1 MFKTTGVV
9 NKDFLNGVKRY
20 FFPFYTKLLLALIPL
35 CLLWTLVLD
44 PVRYLFVV
52 PVGVCILYLIAIAV
66 YFLQRKRIFNLHLK
80 RMYETTG
87 TYEMEYTVSFEEDG
101 VVVQNHFTGANGKM
115 KYDVMRKLVKG
126 RSFYALITSSRQY
139 VPIFVECLSDQEK
152 KELLAFLKS
161 HAPTLKC

>member
-1 MFKTTGVV
+1 MFKTTGFV
-9 NKDFLNGVKRY
+9 NKDFLNEIKRY
-20 FFPFYTKLLLALIPL
+20 FFPLWAKLALALLPL
-35 CLLWTLVLD
+35 CLLSTLVTD
-44 PVRYLFVV
+44 PTHY
-52 PVGVCILYLIAIAV
+52 PVGLLVIGILYAVVIAV

-101 VVVQNHFTGANGKM
+101 VVVQNHSTGANGKM

-139 VPIFVECLSDQEK
+139 VPIFIEYLSDQEK
-152 KELLAFLKS
+152 KALLAFLKS
-161 HAPTLKC
+161 HAPTVKC